1 MTARYV
7 TVPSTRA
14 APAPASAHGL
24 RRDTASVFAS
34 QVVGVAAALAGAII
48 TARVLGPS
56 GRGVLT
62 LATLWVSFF
71 ALAVPMSAG
80 YGMIYQV
87 RHGRATLSQALSSAL
102 GLSVVCGAV
111 AFALALGLAP
121 VFSRTFLAGVP
132 RGYVLLAAIGLPAAI
147 FAVLSNLALIGAG
160 RARQAALLG
169 AVNATLSLAA
179 LTVAVLVLKQGV
191 WGALAAGSLSSLFGA
206 TLTVIWLRGQFRRA
220 LLVQPDLWR
229 FSIRFGAKLHGGMLA
244 QWANYGLDRF
254 LLNLYLGPMAV
265 GVYTVAAMAAER
277 LWLLPGAVCAALYSR
292 TGGDAEN
299 DAEVTARACRVT
311 FWLMAGASV
320 LVAAVAPPLI
330 PLLLGAEFAPAGRL
344 LWVFLPG
351 VLLLTLLKVLA
362 PYICNR
368 GKPVA
373 VTYLSTG
380 ALVITLALNV
390 ALIPRYGIAG
400 AAIASSVAYGANGI
414 ASAVVFSRMSGLP
427 LRALVS
433 FPREGLRLLGRRAE
447 SRPERAP

>member
-1 MTARYV
+1 MTARTV
-7 TVPSTRA
+7 TAPYPRAASVPSR
-14 APAPASAHGL
+14 SL
-24 RRDTASVFAS
+24 RKDTAGVFAS
-34 QVVGVAAALAGAII
+34 QVVVVATALAGAII

-87 RHGRATLSQALSSAL
+87 RHSRATLSQALSSAL

-121 VFSRTFLAGVP
+121 AFSRTFLAGVP
-132 RGYVLLAAIGLPAAI
+132 LKYVLLAAVGLPAAI
-147 FAVLSNLALIGAG
+147 FAALASLALIGAG
-160 RARQAALLG
+160 RARHAALLG
-169 AVNATLSLAA
+169 AVNAMLSLAA
-179 LTVAVLVLKQGV
+179 LAVAVLVLKWGV
-191 WGALAAGSLSSLFGA
+191 WGAIAAGSLSCLFGA
-206 TLTVIWLRGQFRRA
+206 ALTVIWLRSELRPA
-220 LLVQPDLWR
+220 LLVQPELWR
-229 FSIRFGAKLHGGMLA
+229 FSLCFGAKLHGGMLA

-254 LLNLYLGPMAV
+254 LINLYLGPMAV

-277 LWLLPGAVCAALYSR
+277 LWLLPGAVCASLYSR

-311 FWLMAGASV
+311 FWLMAGACA
-320 LVAAVAPPLI
+320 LVAAAAPPLI
-330 PLLLGAEFAPAGRL
+330 PRVLGAEFAPASRL
-344 LWVFLPG
+344 LLVFLPG

-368 GKPVA
+368 GKPAA

-380 ALVITLALNV
+380 ALVITLVLNL
-390 ALIPRYGIAG
+390 ALIPRCGIAG

-414 ASAVVFSRMSGLP
+414 ASAVVFSKMSGLP

-433 FPREGLRLLGRRAE
+433 FPREGLRLLGRRDA